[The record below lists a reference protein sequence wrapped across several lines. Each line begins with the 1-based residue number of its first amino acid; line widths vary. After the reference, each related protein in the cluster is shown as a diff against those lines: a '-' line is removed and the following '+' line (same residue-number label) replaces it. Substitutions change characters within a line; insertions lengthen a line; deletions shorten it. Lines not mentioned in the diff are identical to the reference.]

1 MSAYVYV
8 FVYAES
14 IFFNKRY
21 YVETLMKIISFLI
34 LLNPKQTWRTI
45 YLFAVQV
52 SLVQTVCVGG
62 ICAPSHLPA
71 PEPNERGSTSWCD
84 LFSLLHFFVFLLST
98 ASTPSFAAFDSTG
111 HRSDRERRP
120 QPTEIVFSNNKL
132 KLCLMY

>member
-21 YVETLMKIISFLI
+21 YVETLMKIIRFLI

-84 LFSLLHFFVFLLST
+84 LFSLLHFLFFYFLQLPLHLSPRSIQPVT
-98 ASTPSFAAFDSTG
+98 ARIEKED
-111 HRSDRERRP
+111 HNP
-120 QPTEIVFSNNKL
+120 QKL
-132 KLCLMY
+132 SSLIIN